1 MIQRKQSVFLLIA
14 AILAFVVFFVRLQMI
29 DALQIASAVLSLVT
43 IVMYKN
49 RPRQAIFCLVNLLL
63 VLAWYVCVAA
73 FEGVVSTLEA
83 LPMVEAILIFL
94 ARKGIIDDEK
104 LVRSVDRIR

>member
-1 MIQRKQSVFLLIA
+1 MIQRKQTVFLLIA
-14 AILAFVVFFVRLQMI
+14 AILALVVVFARLQPV
-29 DALQIASAVLSLVT
+29 DALQLASAVLSVVT
-43 IVMYKN
+43 IVQYKH
-49 RPRQAIFCLVNLLL
+49 RPRQAVLCLVNLLL

-73 FEGVVSTLEA
+73 IERVVSTLEA
-83 LPMVEAILIFL
+83 LPMVEAILILL